1 MKPIW
6 KGYLKVSLVT
16 IPVKMYH
23 AVSRKAIQFHLLH
36 KDCGARIKQEMV
48 CPRHHRTLA
57 PEEVVRGY
65 QYGKDLHVIVTE
77 AELSQARK
85 ESTDTVEVL
94 KFVDQAQVNPLYY
107 ADAHYLVPDGAA
119 GLEAFAFFL
128 KALAETGK
136 TALARMVM
144 RNREHLL
151 NLRPYDGAFI
161 AFTLHFPEE
170 LVDLKQVE
178 KPGETE
184 KVAVNPEG
192 LEMAKTI
199 VAHLSGDFV
208 PEQYPDEYTRTL
220 MGIIRARAEGRE
232 IQAEP
237 RAEQEKVVSLMEAL
251 KRSVEQ
257 TRAEAGLA
265 KKPMARAGRGRAP
278 AGRQQQA

>member
-1 MKPIW
+1 MKAIW
-6 KGYLKVSLVT
+6 KGYLKLSLVT
-16 IPVKMYH
+16 IPVKMYN

-65 QYGKDLHVIVTE
+65 QYGKDLHVVVTE
-77 AELSQARK
+77 EELGRARK
-85 ESTDTVEVL
+85 ESTEAVEVL
-94 KFVDQAQVNPLYY
+94 KFVDQAQIHPLYY

-119 GLEAFAFFL
+119 GLEAFAVFL
-128 KALAETGK
+128 KALTETGK
-136 TALARMVM
+136 TALARMVL

-151 NLRPYDGAFI
+151 NLRPYNGAFI

-170 LVDLKQVE
+170 LVDLKQAE
-178 KPGETE
+178 ETQETE
-184 KVAVNPEG
+184 QAKVDPEG

-220 MGIIRARAEGRE
+220 MGIIRAKAEGRE

-257 TRAEAGLA
+257 TGAEAGLA
-265 KKPMARAGRGRAP
+265 RKPMARAGRGRGP
-278 AGRQQQA
+278 ARQRQQA